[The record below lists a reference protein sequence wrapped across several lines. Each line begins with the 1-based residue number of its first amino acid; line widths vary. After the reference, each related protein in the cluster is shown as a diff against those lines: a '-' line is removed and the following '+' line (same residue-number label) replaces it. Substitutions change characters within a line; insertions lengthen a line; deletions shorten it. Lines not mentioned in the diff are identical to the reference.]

1 MSIISSATL
10 RITEN
15 VAKDS
20 VFYGGLTHTRTIID
34 ENEMDKFEANCPNSG
49 IEVWFEYCHRGL
61 GRYPKKYEIII
72 NKYAF
77 DYIIGGTFRR
87 IVNDGDYAYEL
98 VVTAN
103 EDNDIDLDKGVF
115 VCIYDLGD
123 DGKFIDKIKINGVK
137 LICDLED
144 GLKCCDKI

>member
-15 VAKDS
+15 ITKDS
-20 VFYGGLTHTRTIID
+20 AFYGGLTHTRTIID
-34 ENEMDKFEANCPNSG
+34 KNEMDKFEAICPNSG

-61 GRYPKKYEIII
+61 GRYPKKYEISL

-123 DGKFIDKIKINGVK
+123 DSKFIDKIKINGVK
-137 LICDLED
+137 LIYDLEY
-144 GLKCCDKI
+144 GPKCCDKI

>member
-34 ENEMDKFEANCPNSG
+34 ENEMDKFEAICPNSG

-61 GRYPKKYEIII
+61 GRYPKKYEISL

-98 VVTAN
+98 VVVAN

-137 LICDLED
+137 LIYDLED
-144 GLKCCDKI
+144 VTKFCDKI

>member
-15 VAKDS
+15 VTKDS
-20 VFYGGLTHTRTIID
+20 AFYGGLTHTRTIID

-61 GRYPKKYEIII
+61 GRYPKKYEISL
-72 NKYAF
+72 NKYSF

-98 VVTAN
+98 VVVAN
-103 EDNDIDLDKGVF
+103 EDNDIDLDKGLF

>member
-20 VFYGGLTHTRTIID
+20 VFYGGLTHARTIID
-34 ENEMDKFEANCPNSG
+34 ENEMDKFEAICPNSG

-61 GRYPKKYEIII
+61 GRYPKKYEIKA

-77 DYIIGGTFRR
+77 GHIYNDTFKLVVCDS
-87 IVNDGDYAYEL
+87 IYSYEL
-98 VVTAN
+98 IVKAN
-103 EDNDIDLDKGVF
+103 ENNDLQLDKGVF
-115 VCIYDLGD
+115 VYIYDLKDYGEY
-123 DGKFIDKIKINGVK
+123 KIVDKIEIKNAK
-137 LICDLED
+137 LVI
-144 GLKCCDKI
+144 

>member
-34 ENEMDKFEANCPNSG
+34 ENEMDKFEAICPNSG

-61 GRYPKKYEIII
+61 WRYPKKYEISL

-98 VVTAN
+98 VVVAN

-137 LICDLED
+137 LISDLED

>member
-20 VFYGGLTHTRTIID
+20 VFYGKLTNVNTIID
-34 ENEMDKFEANCPNSG
+34 EYIMDKFETICPNSG

-61 GRYPKKYEIII
+61 ECYPKKYEISI

-77 DYIIGGTFRR
+77 DYIIGGTFRK
-87 IVNDGDYAYEL
+87 IINNGDYAYEL

-115 VCIYDLGD
+115 VYIYDLNDYGEY
-123 DGKFIDKIKINGVK
+123 KIVDKIEIKNAK
-137 LICDLED
+137 LIM
-144 GLKCCDKI
+144 

>member
-15 VAKDS
+15 IAKDS

-34 ENEMDKFEANCPNSG
+34 ENKMDKFEANCPNSG

-123 DGKFIDKIKINGVK
+123 GSKFIDKIKINGVK

>member
-15 VAKDS
+15 VSKDS
-20 VFYGGLTHTRTIID
+20 AFYGGLTHTITIID
-34 ENEMDKFEANCPNSG
+34 KNEMDKFEAICPNSG

-61 GRYPKKYEIII
+61 GCYPKKYEISL

-87 IVNDGDYAYEL
+87 IVKDGDYAYEL
-98 VVTAN
+98 VVRAN

-123 DGKFIDKIKINGVK
+123 DWNFIDKIKINGVK
-137 LICDLED
+137 LIYDLED

>member
-34 ENEMDKFEANCPNSG
+34 ENKMDKFEANCPNSG

-98 VVTAN
+98 VVVAN

-123 DGKFIDKIKINGVK
+123 GSKFIDKIKINGVK
-137 LICDLED
+137 LICDLEN

>member
-77 DYIIGGTFRR
+77 DYIVGGTFRR

-123 DGKFIDKIKINGVK
+123 GSKFIDKIKINGVK

>member
-1 MSIISSATL
+1 MGIISSATL

-20 VFYGGLTHTRTIID
+20 AFYGGLTHTRTIID
-34 ENEMDKFEANCPNSG
+34 ENEMDKFEAICPNSG

-98 VVTAN
+98 LVRAN

-123 DGKFIDKIKINGVK
+123 DGNFIDKIKINGVK
-137 LICDLED
+137 LIYDLED

>member
-98 VVTAN
+98 VVVAN

-123 DGKFIDKIKINGVK
+123 GSKFIDKIKINGVK
-137 LICDLED
+137 LICDLEN